1 MIKKFTAILIVG
13 LLGWNLFLSMQM
25 NSLKEVIR
33 SLDGEQVQ
41 IIENKTVEFTTE
53 ITNVVESSVNKVV
66 GISSYRNDTLIG
78 SGSGAIISVD
88 GFMVEVITNNHVI
101 NNANRVDV
109 VFANGQAITAEIIG
123 SDVFSDL
130 ALLQVEV
137 DFPISAFKIGDS
149 ASSKVGEWVLAIGSP
164 LGLNFQGS
172 VTLGILSGKDRTVS
186 VDISGNGMAD
196 WDMNVLQTDA
206 AINPGNSGGPLIN
219 MNGELIGIN
228 SMKIVLQ
235 TVEGMGFSIPINEVV
250 PIVAQLREYG
260 EVIRPVLGISA
271 VGISEL
277 SFFQKNRYGIDLS
290 QTNGLLITSVM
301 ANSPALEA
309 GIRNNDILLSFDQ
322 TIITSFKQ
330 FRQLL
335 YSKNV
340 NDIVDIVILRDGVQF
355 TVSVVLG

>member
-1 MIKKFTAILIVG
+1 MISVLIVG
-13 LLGWNLFLSMQM
+13 LLGWNIFLSIQM
-25 NSLKEVIR
+25 IDLKETIS

-53 ITNVVESSVNKVV
+53 ITNVVENSVNKVV
-66 GISSYRNDTLIG
+66 GISSYRNDTAIG
-78 SGSGAIISVD
+78 TGSGAIISVN
-88 GFMVEVITNNHVI
+88 GMQVEIITNNHVI
-101 NNANRVDV
+101 SNANRIDV
-109 VFANGQAITAEIIG
+109 VFANGQIATATIVG

-130 ALLQVEV
+130 ALLTVTV
-137 DFPISAFKIGDS
+137 DFPISPFRFGDS
-149 ASSKVGEWVLAIGSP
+149 ATTKVGEWVLAIGSP

-186 VDISGNGMAD
+186 VDLSGNGMAD

-235 TVEGMGFSIPINEVV
+235 TVEGMGFSIPINEVI
-250 PIVAQLREYG
+250 PIVEQLREFG

-271 VGISEL
+271 VGIGEL
-277 SFFQKNRYGIDLS
+277 TFFQKNRYGIDLS

-301 ANSPALEA
+301 SNSPALEA
-309 GIRNNDILLSFDQ
+309 GIRNNDILLSFDNVS
-322 TIITSFKQ
+322 ITSFKQ

-340 NDIVDIVILRDGVQF
+340 NDIVDILILRDGIEF